1 MSTDVRIRRI
11 FCNKCGGLTRHI
23 LRAKYHHAFDSSKY
37 EEMHIDFA
45 DGVWEIWQCQGC
57 DEVVF
62 LESWSL
68 EGDEGPSETF
78 YPERATKLIK
88 EKSFKKIP
96 PKLNAI
102 YAEVI
107 KSFNSGCYILCAGGL
122 RALLE
127 GICLN
132 KGIRLGP
139 TAKNKSSTN
148 LEGKING
155 LKAIIPTNIADNL
168 HGFRFLGNKALHELE
183 IPSAEDVTLA
193 IEVIEDVLNV
203 IYELD
208 YKSGRLMELIS
219 GTVGLSA
226 TQIKYREFWESLLD
240 SFKEQLPEVTKSK
253 SLPQSWISIPTG
265 YGDIHL
271 EWAFHGRPRAQFEV
285 GLHLERADKNVNQEI
300 LHKLEAEITRLEL
313 EIGEKLTFQEQWGS
327 KWSRIYVIRNEG
339 KMTEELKKWAV
350 DTMIKF
356 YKVFKPRL
364 DSILKTGNET
374 R

>member
-1 MSTDVRIRRI
+1 MSTEVQIRRI

-23 LRAKYHHAFDSSKY
+23 LRAKYHHAFDSSEY

-45 DGVWEIWQCQGC
+45 DGLWKIWQCQGC

-68 EGDEGPSETF
+68 EGDEEPSETF

-96 PKLNAI
+96 SKLNAI

-107 KSFNSGCYILCAGGL
+107 KSFNSGCYILCAAGL

-132 KGIRLGP
+132 KRIKSGP
-139 TAKNKSSTN
+139 TANNKKSNN

-155 LKAIIPTNIADNL
+155 LKTIIPPNIADNL

-183 IPSAEDVTLA
+183 IPSSEDVALA

-208 YKSGRLMELIS
+208 YKSGRLMELLS
-219 GTVGLSA
+219 RGTVVLSS
-226 TQIKYREFWESLLD
+226 TQIQYRE
-240 SFKEQLPEVTKSK
+240 
-253 SLPQSWISIPTG
+253 
-265 YGDIHL
+265 Y
-271 EWAFHGRPRAQFEV
+271 
-285 GLHLERADKNVNQEI
+285 
-300 LHKLEAEITRLEL
+300 
-313 EIGEKLTFQEQWGS
+313 
-327 KWSRIYVIRNEG
+327 
-339 KMTEELKKWAV
+339 
-350 DTMIKF
+350 
-356 YKVFKPRL
+356 
-364 DSILKTGNET
+364 
-374 R
+374 

>member
-1 MSTDVRIRRI
+1 MAQTDVRTRRI
-11 FCNKCGGLTRHI
+11 FCNKCGNLTRHV
-23 LRAKYHHAFDSSKY
+23 LRAKYHHKFDSSEY

-45 DGVWEIWQCQGC
+45 YGDWEVWQCQGC

-62 LESWSL
+62 LESWYL
-68 EGDEGPSETF
+68 EGDEEASETF

-96 PKLNAI
+96 SKLNAI

-127 GICLN
+127 GICLD
-132 KGIRLGP
+132 KGIESGP
-139 TAKNKSSTN
+139 TTKNKSSTT

-155 LKAIIPTNIADNL
+155 LKEIIPTNIADNL

-183 IPSAEDVTLA
+183 TPSAKDIALA

-219 GTVGLSA
+219 GTVGLST

-253 SLPQSWISIPTG
+253 PLPQSWISIPIG

-300 LHKLEAEITRLEL
+300 LHKLEAEITEL
-313 EIGEKLTFQEQWGS
+313 EQEIKEKLTLQEQWGS
-327 KWSRIYVIRNEG
+327 RWSRIYTIRNEG
-339 KMTEELKKWAV
+339 KMTEELQTWAV
-350 DTMIKF
+350 ETMSKF
-356 YKVFKPRL
+356 YRAFKPRL
-364 DSILKTGNET
+364 DKILKS
-374 R
+374 

>member
-1 MSTDVRIRRI
+1 MSNDIRIRRI

-23 LRAKYHHAFDSSKY
+23 LRGKYHHAFDSSEY

-45 DGVWEIWQCQGC
+45 DGLWQIWQCQGC

-68 EGDEGPSETF
+68 EGDEEPSETF

-88 EKSFKKIP
+88 EKIFKEIP
-96 PKLNAI
+96 SKLNAI

-107 KSFNSGCYILCAGGL
+107 KSFNSRCYILCAAGL

-132 KGIRLGP
+132 KGIKSGP
-139 TAKNKSSTN
+139 TANNKKSNN

-155 LKAIIPTNIADNL
+155 LKTIIPPNIADNL

-183 IPSAEDVTLA
+183 IPSSEDVALA

-203 IYELD
+203 VYELD

-219 GTVGLSA
+219 GTIGLSA
-226 TQIKYREFWESLLD
+226 TQIKYREFWGSLLD
-240 SFKEQLPEVTKSK
+240 SFKRQLPEITKSK
-253 SLPQSWISIPTG
+253 PLPQSWISIPIG

-271 EWAFHGRPRAQFEV
+271 GWAFHGRPRAQFEV
-285 GLHLERADKNVNQEI
+285 GLHLERANINVNQEV
-300 LHKLEAEITRLEL
+300 LHNLKAEASQLEAEI
-313 EIGEKLTFQEQWGS
+313 GEQLLFQEQWGS
-327 KWSRIYVIRNEG
+327 KWSRIYTIRNEG
-339 KMTEELKKWAV
+339 KMTDELKDWAIT
-350 DTMIKF
+350 TMIKF
-356 YKVFKPRL
+356 YKAFKPRL
-364 DSILKTGNET
+364 DNILKTD
-374 R
+374 